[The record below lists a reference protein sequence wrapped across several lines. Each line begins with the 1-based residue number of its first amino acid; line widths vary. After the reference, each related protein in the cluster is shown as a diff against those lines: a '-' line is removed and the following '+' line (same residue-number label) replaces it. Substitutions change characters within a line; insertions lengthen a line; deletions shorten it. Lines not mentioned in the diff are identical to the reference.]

1 MAVTET
7 NKWEVGRGGKK
18 TEEVEWSIM
27 GKKQFKKKKTQRKG
41 KEFETITGSNYV
53 CT

>member
-1 MAVTET
+1 MGSG
-7 NKWEVGRGGKK
+7 KGR
-18 TEEVEWSIM
+18 EEDRRSREWSIM
-27 GKKQFKKKKTQRKG
+27 GKKQLKKKNPQRKG